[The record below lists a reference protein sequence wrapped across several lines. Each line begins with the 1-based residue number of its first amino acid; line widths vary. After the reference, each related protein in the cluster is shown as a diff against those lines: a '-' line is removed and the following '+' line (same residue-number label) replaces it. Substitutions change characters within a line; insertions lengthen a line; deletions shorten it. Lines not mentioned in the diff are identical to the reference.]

1 MMFDFSQGRIMLEPY
16 GGAFAFLMTSLS
28 KCIRVLLTQDVV
40 RRQDKK
46 NANRKLCS
54 PRTLFQAPWTV
65 P

>member
-1 MMFDFSQGRIMLEPY
+1 MMFDFSQRRIMLEPY

-28 KCIRVLLTQDVV
+28 KCIRVLRTQDVV
-40 RRQDKK
+40 RRQDTKD
-46 NANRKLCS
+46 ANGKLSS